1 MNDIVPTQIALHT
14 KSALLEISFSDQ
26 SHYELSCEY
35 LRVFSPSA
43 EARVARSQGKPIIG
57 KENVSIHQ
65 IEPVGQY
72 AVRLVF
78 DDGHDS
84 GIYSW
89 QTLKDLAE
97 NYKANWSIYQ
107 QRKIASSV

>member
-1 MNDIVPTQIALHT
+1 MTGIVPTQIALHT

-26 SHYELSCEY
+26 SHYELGCEY

-43 EARVARSQGKPIIG
+43 DARMARSQGNLISG
-57 KENVSIHQ
+57 KEDVSICQ
-65 IEPVGQY
+65 IEPIGQY

-78 DDGHDS
+78 DDGHHS

-89 QTLKDLAE
+89 QILKDLAD
-97 NYKANWSIYQ
+97 NYEANWADYQ
-107 QRKIASSV
+107 WQKSHRL

>member
-1 MNDIVPTQIALHT
+1 MTDIVPTQIALHT

-26 SHYELSCEY
+26 SHYELGCEY

-43 EARVARSQGKPIIG
+43 EARVARSQGRLIIG
-57 KENVSIHQ
+57 KEDVSIRR

-78 DDGHDS
+78 DDGHNS

-97 NYKANWSIYQ
+97 NYEANWSDYQ
-107 QRKIASSV
+107 RQKSY